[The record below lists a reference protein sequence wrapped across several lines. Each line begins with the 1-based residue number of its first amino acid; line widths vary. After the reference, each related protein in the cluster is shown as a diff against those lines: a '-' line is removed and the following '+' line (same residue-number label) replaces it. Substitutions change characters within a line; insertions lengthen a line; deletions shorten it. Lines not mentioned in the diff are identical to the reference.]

1 MMELATVD
9 LVLDIILKTVLI
21 AILVFIIL
29 LLRNLD
35 NAIQKLERSAE
46 SIGRSADTVEDLI
59 SIARKIPFVGPKRRK
74 KIDVE

>member
-1 MMELATVD
+1 MIFV
-9 LVLDIILKTVLI
+9 
-21 AILVFIIL
+21 IL

-35 NAIQKLERSAE
+35 NAIKELERSAE

-74 KIDVE
+74 NIDVE